1 MTTSQTPNTSPKP
14 GPGSEPPR
22 NEPGYRG
29 ALPSRVDRLA
39 RPWILAVLGI
49 FVLVIVLSIAG
60 IPSRFIPDPTP
71 IPLPSL
77 PPASG
82 SVEPSE
88 SVSPESAEP
97 SASVSAS
104 PDASVSVS
112 ASASASV
119 SVSASPS
126 P

>member
-1 MTTSQTPNTSPKP
+1 MTTSQTPNTSPNP
-14 GPGSEPPR
+14 SQGSEPSR

-29 ALPSRVDRLA
+29 SLPSRVDRLA

-82 SVEPSE
+82 SVEPSA
-88 SVSPESAEP
+88 SITPGSSEP

-104 PDASVSVS
+104 PE
-112 ASASASV
+112 ASASAS
-119 SVSASPS
+119 PS